1 MDGLLQEG
9 PLDWYAN
16 PAGCQAVQD
25 VARPSLKKRAR
36 LYRLD
41 AQVRAAL
48 KPGKARCAK
57 KTRRAKAKND
67 PI

>member
-1 MDGLLQEG
+1 VVTRAQ
-9 PLDWYAN
+9 
-16 PAGCQAVQD
+16 QADLRVED

-57 KTRRAKAKND
+57 KTRRAKTKNG
-67 PI
+67 PT

>member
-1 MDGLLQEG
+1 VTRAQQAGLRVE
-9 PLDWYAN
+9 
-16 PAGCQAVQD
+16 D

-57 KTRRAKAKND
+57 KTRCAKAKNGQT
-67 PI
+67 